1 MTLGKPVYHFTPPA
15 NWMNDPNGL
24 LVYEGQYHLF
34 YQYNPQGDQW
44 GTIHWGHAAS
54 TDLVHWQHLPVALAP
69 SVELG
74 EVHCY
79 SGCAVIDDQGVPT
92 LFYTSI
98 GEGERNAETGAEQ
111 WMATSIDGLRTWVKS
126 ETNPVLTL
134 DLHGEDL
141 TVRDWRDPYVWKEGD
156 RWLMVLGGSVQGK
169 GCALLYESA
178 NLREWTFLHVLH
190 TGEESL
196 WECPNAFRLQ
206 DKMVLIYS
214 PSDRVKYLVGTM
226 GNDLRFVKEQE
237 GFVDH
242 GSWEGYYAPQSMLA
256 PDGRR
261 ILWGWLP
268 DNARGEMTEIRGWSG
283 VQSIPRTVELHPSK
297 NTLIFKPVAELQ
309 VLRENPFELP
319 KTILPQGE
327 HELGIRGKA
336 VEITAEFELTG
347 SEASLGFEVFRS
359 PDGEEQTTLKF
370 DIAGGR
376 VVLDRSRSS
385 QAKGVHA
392 WELVA
397 PYEMQRHKH
406 KQLRVHLFIDHSIVE
421 VFVNEELC
429 LTGRVYPLRED
440 SEGIRL
446 FVQGPSVT
454 MKSLSA
460 WNLRSIR

>member
-1 MTLGKPVYHFTPPA
+1 MTLGKPIYHFTPPA

-24 LVYEGQYHLF
+24 VYREGQYHLF
-34 YQYNPQGDQW
+34 YQYNPHGDQW
-44 GTIHWGHAAS
+44 GTIHWGHAVS
-54 TDLVHWQHLPVALAP
+54 TDLVHWQHLPIALAP
-69 SVELG
+69 STELG

-92 LFYTSI
+92 LFYTSV

-111 WMATSIDGLRTWVKS
+111 WMATSPDGLMTWVKS
-126 ETNPVLTL
+126 EVNPVLTSDAHDK
-134 DLHGEDL
+134 DLI
-141 TVRDWRDPYVWKEGD
+141 VRDWRDPYVWKEGD
-156 RWLMVLGGSVQGK
+156 RWLMVLGGSVEGK

-178 NLREWTFLHVLH
+178 NLQEWTFLHLLH
-190 TGEESL
+190 TGEENL

-214 PSDRVKYLVGTM
+214 PSDKVKYLVGSM
-226 GNDLRFVKEQE
+226 GDDLRFMKEQE

-242 GSWEGYYAPQSMLA
+242 GGWEGYYAPQSMLA

-268 DNARGEMTEIRGWSG
+268 DNARGEMTEIQGWSG
-283 VQSIPRTVELHPSK
+283 VQSIPRTVELRPDK

-319 KTILPQGE
+319 KTVWTQGHHKLE
-327 HELGIRGKA
+327 TKGKA
-336 VEITAEFELTG
+336 VEIIVEYELAG
-347 SEASLGFEVFRS
+347 SEALFGFEVFRS
-359 PDGEEQTTLKF
+359 PEGEEQTTLKF
-370 DIAGGR
+370 DVVGGR
-376 VVLDRSRSS
+376 IVLDRSRSS
-385 QAKGVHA
+385 QAAGVHT
-392 WELVA
+392 WELA
-397 PYEMQRHKH
+397 ALYDMQQH

-429 LTGRVYPLRED
+429 LTGRVYPLRKD

-446 FVQGPSVT
+446 FVQGPSVA
-454 MKSLSA
+454 MSSLCA
-460 WNLRSIR
+460 WNLRGI